1 MASTLESY
9 RIGLDIQQSDATK
22 RNIEALK
29 SAFSDVNASVED
41 LQKAYAR
48 VAESEGDQA
57 EAART
62 YNRLLGERYADLER
76 ENTKVLHSLSE
87 QGKIERQR
95 LQTLEAARSERRLTR
110 DEEKEIASL
119 KRRVLDMSDDELEN
133 LQRQNAET
141 RRQVKLAQAS
151 VRTETAQR
159 KTLAQL
165 VKDDLASAKERLK
178 TQLEFIRAL
187 KTTEGRYAALKKAAA
202 VGAKGAALA
211 AKGAAVAGGLAMG
224 AVGAAISGAQNI
236 ADVEQEAERI
246 SAPLSD
252 KEKASLINDLR
263 IETPFDAASIVD
275 AINRVSMTV
284 DKKDFDTLKAAAYA
298 ELNYPG
304 MSALFAASGNTATGE
319 DFTKL
324 FNRMKAIQA
333 ATGMKAE
340 DLAGVMGDVSNFAD
354 RRFQSGVTQQDIAA
368 LVSAVRGNGVYDDDE
383 TRTRA
388 VNAFLAQK
396 DLNADNFY
404 DKMKTFDWAR
414 YARGSQA
421 KNQADAFVRNFDFG
435 ALKQASTQSVS
446 SVAEKSSAEKAAELA
461 RKVSIKK
468 DELLAR
474 ILEKIAPMLENGT
487 LDKMIDNLLKVME
500 VALPLLEPVLTLT
513 EKLLTTLEPVFNT
526 LVDVIKKVVDF
537 LKDPGKYLN
546 PLRSDDP
553 EPQKSAG
560 GIALSPTIV
569 GERGAEAVIPLDYAR
584 RGRAGNVIQNIQQT
598 FNMGSNSTTA
608 LSLGQA
614 VRSRSFTDN
623 LLTRRIYG

>member
-29 SAFSDVNASVED
+29 SAFADASASVED

-48 VAESEGDQA
+48 VAASEGDQA

-62 YNRLLGERYADLER
+62 YNRLLGERYDDLER
-76 ENTKVLHSLSE
+76 ENTKLLHSLSE

-110 DEEKEIASL
+110 DEEKEIAAL

-141 RRQVKLAQAS
+141 RKQVKLAQAS

-165 VKDDLASAKERLK
+165 VRDDLKSAKERLK
-178 TQLEFIRAL
+178 TQLEFIKSL
-187 KTTEGRYAALKKAAA
+187 KTTEGRYAAIKKAAA

-252 KEKASLINDLR
+252 KEKASLINALR

-284 DKKDFDTLKAAAYA
+284 DKKDFDTLKAATYA

-319 DFTKL
+319 DFTKF
-324 FNRMKAIQA
+324 FNRMKAIQT
-333 ATGMKAE
+333 ATGVKAE

-396 DLNADNFY
+396 GLNSDNFY

-421 KNQADAFVRNFDFG
+421 KNQADAFSRNFDFG
-435 ALKQASTQSVS
+435 ALKQASTQAVS
-446 SVAEKSSAEKAAELA
+446 TVAEKSSAEKAAELA

-474 ILEKIAPMLENGT
+474 VLEKIAPMLENGT

-513 EKLLTTLEPVFNT
+513 EKLLTTLEPVFST

-546 PLRSDDP
+546 PLRSDTP

-584 RGRAGNVIQNIQQT
+584 RGRAANVIQNVQQT
-598 FNMGSNSTTA
+598 FNMGANSTTA

-623 LLTRRIYG
+623 LLARRIYG

>member
-9 RIGLDIQQSDATK
+9 RIGLDIQQSDTTK

-29 SAFSDVNASVED
+29 SAFADVNASVED

-48 VAESEGDQA
+48 VAASEGDQA
-57 EAART
+57 EAARA

-110 DEEKEIASL
+110 DEEKEIANL

-141 RRQVKLAQAS
+141 RKQVKLAQANI
-151 VRTETAQR
+151 RTETAQR

-165 VKDDLASAKERLK
+165 VKDDLKSAKERLK
-178 TQLEFIRAL
+178 TQLEFIRSL

-252 KEKASLINDLR
+252 KEKTSLINDLR

-284 DKKDFDTLKAAAYA
+284 DKKDFDTLKAATYA

-304 MSALFAASGNTATGE
+304 MSALFAASGRTATGE
-319 DFTKL
+319 DFTKF
-324 FNRMKAIQA
+324 FNRMKAIQT

-396 DLNADNFY
+396 GLNSDNFY
-404 DKMKTFDWAR
+404 GSMKTFDWAR

-421 KNQADAFVRNFDFG
+421 KNQADAFSRNFDFG

-513 EKLLTTLEPVFNT
+513 KKLLTALEPVFT
-526 LVDVIKKVVDF
+526 TMVDVIKKIVDF

-546 PLRSDDP
+546 PLRSDKP

-584 RGRAGNVIQNIQQT
+584 RGRAANVVQNVQQT
-598 FNMGSNSTTA
+598 FNLGANATTA

-623 LLTRRIYG
+623 LLTRRVYG

>member
-1 MASTLESY
+1 
-9 RIGLDIQQSDATK
+9 
-22 RNIEALK
+22 
-29 SAFSDVNASVED
+29 
-41 LQKAYAR
+41 
-48 VAESEGDQA
+48 
-57 EAART
+57 
-62 YNRLLGERYADLER
+62 
-76 ENTKVLHSLSE
+76 
-87 QGKIERQR
+87 
-95 LQTLEAARSERRLTR
+95 
-110 DEEKEIASL
+110 
-119 KRRVLDMSDDELEN
+119 MSDDELEN

-141 RRQVKLAQAS
+141 RKQVKLAQANI
-151 VRTETAQR
+151 RTETAQR

-165 VKDDLASAKERLK
+165 VKDDLKSAKERLK
-178 TQLEFIRAL
+178 TQLEFIRSL

-211 AKGAAVAGGLAMG
+211 AKGAAVAGGFAMG
-224 AVGAAISGAQNI
+224 AVGAAISGAQSI

-284 DKKDFDTLKAAAYA
+284 DKKDFDTLKAATYA

-319 DFTKL
+319 DFTK
-324 FNRMKAIQA
+324 FYNRLKAIQT
-333 ATGMKAE
+333 ATGMKSE
-340 DLAGVMGDVSNFAD
+340 DLVGVMGDVSNFAD

-421 KNQADAFVRNFDFG
+421 KNQADTFSRNFDFG
-435 ALKQASTQSVS
+435 ALKQASTQAVS
-446 SVAEKSSAEKAAELA
+446 TVAEKSSAEKAAELA
-461 RKVSIKK
+461 RKVSIRK

-474 ILEKIAPMLENGT
+474 ILEKVAPMLENGT

-500 VALPLLEPVLTLT
+500 VALPLMEPVLTLT
-513 EKLLTTLEPVFNT
+513 EKLLTTLEPVFST
-526 LVDVIKKVVDF
+526 LVDVIKKLVDF

-546 PLRSDDP
+546 PFRSDEP
-553 EPQKSAG
+553 APQKSAG

-569 GERGAEAVIPLDYAR
+569 GERGAEAIIPLDYAR
-584 RGRAGNVIQNIQQT
+584 RGRAANVIQNVQQT
-598 FNMGSNSTTA
+598 FNLGANATTA

-614 VRSRSFTDN
+614 VRSRPFTDT
-623 LLTRRIYG
+623 LLSRRIYG

>member
-41 LQKAYAR
+41 LQKAYER
-48 VAESEGDQA
+48 VAESEGDQT

-110 DEEKEIASL
+110 DEEKEIADL

-133 LQRQNAET
+133 FQRQNAET
-141 RRQVKLAQAS
+141 RKQVKLAQANI
-151 VRTETAQR
+151 RTETAQR

-165 VKDDLASAKERLK
+165 VKDDLKSARERLK
-178 TQLEFIRAL
+178 TQLEFIRSL
-187 KTTEGRYAALKKAAA
+187 KTTEGRIAALKKAASA
-202 VGAKGAALA
+202 GAKGAALA
-211 AKGAAVAGGLAMG
+211 AKGAAVAGGFAMG
-224 AVGAAISGAQNI
+224 AVGAAISGAQSI
-236 ADVEQEAERI
+236 ADVEQEAGRI

-252 KEKASLINDLR
+252 KEKSSLINDLR

-298 ELNYPG
+298 ELKYPG
-304 MSALFAASGNTATGE
+304 MSALFSASGNTATGE
-319 DFTKL
+319 DFTK
-324 FNRMKAIQA
+324 FYNRMKAIQT

-340 DLAGVMGDVSNFAD
+340 DLAAVMGDVSNFAD

-396 DLNADNFY
+396 DLNSDNFY

-421 KNQADAFVRNFDFG
+421 KNQADAFSRNFDFG

-500 VALPLLEPVLTLT
+500 VALPLLEPVLRLT
-513 EKLLTTLEPVFNT
+513 EKLLTALEPVFNMLT
-526 LVDVIKKVVDF
+526 DVIKKSVDF
-537 LKDPGKYLN
+537 LQDPGKYLN
-546 PLRSDDP
+546 PFRGDEP

-584 RGRAGNVIQNIQQT
+584 RGRAGNIIQNVQQT
-598 FNMGSNSTTA
+598 FNMGNNATTA

-614 VRSRSFTDN
+614 VRSRSFTDT
-623 LLTRRIYG
+623 LLSRRIYG

>member
-29 SAFSDVNASVED
+29 SAFADVNASVED

-76 ENTKVLHSLSE
+76 ENTKLLHSLSE

-110 DEEKEIASL
+110 DEEKEIANL
-119 KRRVLDMSDDELEN
+119 KRRVLDMSDDELQN

-141 RRQVKLAQAS
+141 RKQVKLAQANI
-151 VRTETAQR
+151 RTETAQR

-165 VKDDLASAKERLK
+165 VKDDLKSAKERLK
-178 TQLEFIRAL
+178 TQLEFIRSL

-211 AKGAAVAGGLAMG
+211 AKGAAVAGGFAMG

-252 KEKASLINDLR
+252 KEKASLINALR

-284 DKKDFDTLKAAAYA
+284 DKKDFDTLKAATYA

-304 MSALFAASGNTATGE
+304 MSALFAASGRTATGE
-319 DFTKL
+319 DFTKF
-324 FNRMKAIQA
+324 FNRMKAIQT

-404 DKMKTFDWAR
+404 DKMKAFDWAR

-474 ILEKIAPMLENGT
+474 VLEKIAPMLENGT
-487 LDKMIDNLLKVME
+487 LDKMIDNLLKVVE

-584 RGRAGNVIQNIQQT
+584 RGRAGNIIQNVQQT
-598 FNMGSNSTTA
+598 FNMGANATTA
-608 LSLGQA
+608 MSLGQA

>member
-29 SAFSDVNASVED
+29 SAFADVNASVED

-57 EAART
+57 EAARA

-76 ENTKVLHSLSE
+76 ENTKLLHSLSE

-110 DEEKEIASL
+110 DEEKEIADL

-133 LQRQNAET
+133 LRRQNAET
-141 RRQVKLAQAS
+141 RKQVKLAQANI
-151 VRTETAQR
+151 RTETAQR

-165 VKDDLASAKERLK
+165 VKDDLKSAKERLK
-178 TQLEFIRAL
+178 TQLEFIRSL

-224 AVGAAISGAQNI
+224 AVGAAISGAQSI
-236 ADVEQEAERI
+236 ADVEQEAGRI

-284 DKKDFDTLKAAAYA
+284 DKKDFDTLKAATYA
-298 ELNYPG
+298 ELKYPG
-304 MSALFAASGNTATGE
+304 MSALFAASGRTATGE
-319 DFTKL
+319 DFTK
-324 FNRMKAIQA
+324 FYNRMKAIQA

-354 RRFQSGVTQQDIAA
+354 RRFQSGVTQQDITA

-396 DLNADNFY
+396 DLNSDNFY

-421 KNQADAFVRNFDFG
+421 KNQADSFARNFDFG

-474 ILEKIAPMLENGT
+474 VLEKIAPMLENGT

-513 EKLLTTLEPVFNT
+513 EKLLKTLEPVFNM

-546 PLRSDDP
+546 PFSGDEP

-584 RGRAGNVIQNIQQT
+584 RGRAGNIIQNVQQT
-598 FNMGSNSTTA
+598 FNMGNNATTA

-623 LLTRRIYG
+623 LLARRIYG

>member
-41 LQKAYAR
+41 LQKVYAR

-76 ENTKVLHSLSE
+76 ENTKLLHSLSE

-110 DEEKEIASL
+110 DEEKEIANL
-119 KRRVLDMSDDELEN
+119 KRRVLDMSDDELQN

-141 RRQVKLAQAS
+141 RKQVRLAQANI
-151 VRTETAQR
+151 RTETAQR

-165 VKDDLASAKERLK
+165 VKDDLKSAKERLK
-178 TQLEFIRAL
+178 TQLEFIRSL

-211 AKGAAVAGGLAMG
+211 AKGAAVAGGFAMG

-236 ADVEQEAERI
+236 ADVEQEAKRI

-284 DKKDFDTLKAAAYA
+284 DKKDFDTLKAATYA

-304 MSALFAASGNTATGE
+304 MSALFAASGRTASGE
-319 DFTKL
+319 DFTKF
-324 FNRMKAIQA
+324 FNRMKAIQT
-333 ATGMKAE
+333 ATGMKTE

-404 DKMKTFDWAR
+404 DKMKTFDWSR

-421 KNQADAFVRNFDFG
+421 KNQADAFSRNFDFG
-435 ALKQASTQSVS
+435 ALKQASTQAVS
-446 SVAEKSSAEKAAELA
+446 TVAEKSSAEKAAELA

-513 EKLLTTLEPVFNT
+513 EKLLTALEPVFNT
-526 LVDVIKKVVDF
+526 LVDVIKKIVDF

-546 PLRSDDP
+546 PLRSGEP

-584 RGRAGNVIQNIQQT
+584 RGRAANVVQNVQQT
-598 FNMGSNSTTA
+598 FNLGANATTA

>member
-29 SAFSDVNASVED
+29 SAFADVNASVED
-41 LQKAYAR
+41 LQKAYER
-48 VAESEGDQA
+48 VAASEGDQA

-110 DEEKEIASL
+110 DEEKEIANL

-141 RRQVKLAQAS
+141 RKQAKLAQAS

-165 VKDDLASAKERLK
+165 VKDDLKSAKERLK
-178 TQLEFIRAL
+178 AQLEFIRSL

-211 AKGAAVAGGLAMG
+211 AKGAAVAGGFAMG

-236 ADVEQEAERI
+236 ADVEQEAGRI

-284 DKKDFDTLKAAAYA
+284 DKKDFDTLKAATYA

-304 MSALFAASGNTATGE
+304 MSALFAASGNTASGE
-319 DFTKL
+319 DFTKF
-324 FNRMKAIQA
+324 FNRLKAIQA

-396 DLNADNFY
+396 DLNSDNFY

-421 KNQADAFVRNFDFG
+421 KNQADAFSRNFDFD
-435 ALKQASTQSVS
+435 ALKQASTQAVS

-474 ILEKIAPMLENGT
+474 VLEKIAPMLENGT
-487 LDKMIDNLLKVME
+487 LAKMIDNLLKVME

-513 EKLLTTLEPVFNT
+513 EKLLTALEPVFNT

-546 PLRSDDP
+546 PFRGDEP

-584 RGRAGNVIQNIQQT
+584 RGRAANVIQNVQQT
-598 FNMGSNSTTA
+598 FNMGGNATTA

-614 VRSRSFTDN
+614 VRSRSFTDT
-623 LLTRRIYG
+623 LLSRRVYG

>member
-1 MASTLESY
+1 MPSTLESY

-22 RNIEALK
+22 RNLEALK

-41 LQKAYAR
+41 LQKAYER
-48 VAESEGDQA
+48 VAASEGDQA
-57 EAART
+57 AAARA
-62 YNRLLGERYADLER
+62 YNRLLGERYDDLES
-76 ENTKVLHSLSE
+76 ENTKLLHSLSE

-110 DEEKEIASL
+110 DEEKEIANL

-141 RRQVKLAQAS
+141 RKQVKLAQANI
-151 VRTETAQR
+151 RTETAQR

-165 VKDDLASAKERLK
+165 VKDDLKSAKERLK
-178 TQLEFIRAL
+178 TQLEFIRSL

-202 VGAKGAALA
+202 VGAKGATLA

-224 AVGAAISGAQNI
+224 AVGAAISGAQSI

-252 KEKASLINDLR
+252 REKASLINDLR

-284 DKKDFDTLKAAAYA
+284 DKKDFDTLKAATYA

-319 DFTKL
+319 DFTKF
-324 FNRMKAIQA
+324 FNRMKAIQT

-396 DLNADNFY
+396 DLNSDNFY

-414 YARGSQA
+414 YAHGSQA
-421 KNQADAFVRNFDFG
+421 KNQADAFARNFDFG
-435 ALKQASTQSVS
+435 ALKQASTQAVS

-474 ILEKIAPMLENGT
+474 VLEKIAPMLENGT

-513 EKLLTTLEPVFNT
+513 EKLLTALEPVFNT
-526 LVDVIKKVVDF
+526 LVDVIKKIVDF

-546 PLRSDDP
+546 PLRNGDP

-584 RGRAGNVIQNIQQT
+584 RGRAANVIQNVQQT
-598 FNMGSNSTTA
+598 FNMGGNATTA

-623 LLTRRIYG
+623 LLARRVYG

>member
-41 LQKAYAR
+41 LQKAYER
-48 VAESEGDQA
+48 VAASEGDQA
-57 EAART
+57 EAARA

-95 LQTLEAARSERRLTR
+95 LQTLEAERSERRLTR
-110 DEEKEIASL
+110 DEEKEIADL

-141 RRQVKLAQAS
+141 RKQVRLAQAS

-165 VKDDLASAKERLK
+165 VKDDLKSAKERLK
-178 TQLEFIRAL
+178 TQLEFIRSL

-211 AKGAAVAGGLAMG
+211 AKGAAVAGGFAMG

-304 MSALFAASGNTATGE
+304 MSALFAASGRTATGE
-319 DFTKL
+319 DFTKF

-396 DLNADNFY
+396 DLNSDNFY

-414 YARGSQA
+414 YARGGQA
-421 KNQADAFVRNFDFG
+421 ENQADAFSRNFDFG
-435 ALKQASTQSVS
+435 ALKQASTQAVS
-446 SVAEKSSAEKAAELA
+446 TVVEKSSAEKAAELA
-461 RKVSIKK
+461 RKVSVKK

-487 LDKMIDNLLKVME
+487 LDKMIDNLLKVIE

-513 EKLLTTLEPVFNT
+513 EKLLTALEPVFNT
-526 LVDVIKKVVDF
+526 LVDVIKKTVDF

-546 PLRSDDP
+546 PFRGDEP

-584 RGRAGNVIQNIQQT
+584 RGRAANVIQNVQQT
-598 FNMGSNSTTA
+598 FNMGGNATTA